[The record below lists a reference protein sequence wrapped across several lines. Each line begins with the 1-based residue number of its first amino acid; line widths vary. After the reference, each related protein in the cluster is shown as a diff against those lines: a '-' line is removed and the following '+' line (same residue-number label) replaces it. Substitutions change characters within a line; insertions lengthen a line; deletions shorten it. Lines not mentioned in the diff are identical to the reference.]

1 MDWIMKLNRALIY
14 LTLDTLSW
22 HWVWSNEYCKTI
34 KKMYNN
40 IFRKSIQSREYNFLY
55 KEYQIYEHKMLFI
68 P

>member
-1 MDWIMKLNRALIY
+1 
-14 LTLDTLSW
+14 
-22 HWVWSNEYCKTI
+22 
-34 KKMYNN
+34 MYNN